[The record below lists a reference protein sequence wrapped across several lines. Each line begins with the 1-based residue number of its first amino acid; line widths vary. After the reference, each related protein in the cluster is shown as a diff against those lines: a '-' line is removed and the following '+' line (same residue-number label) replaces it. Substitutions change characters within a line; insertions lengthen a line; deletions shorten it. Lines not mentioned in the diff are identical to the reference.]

1 MKLNRLLMPALLLMA
16 MTGCINDADVPGGG
30 GAIDGKDGD
39 VTFSI
44 IVSNSD
50 GSTRTDNGTVDD
62 SGIHDLGNAN
72 EYKVNNVRLYL
83 FNSLDNK
90 FIKSIPLTNLGS
102 AEILNSYYASYNS
115 KNIAVDPGSYRIFAI
130 ANEPKV
136 YTPVDI
142 DNFMSNLDDIYASG
156 AIKSV
161 PDNGF
166 VMTNRGKES
175 PDVTVIL
182 GQKQTISIT
191 LERVVAKIVFA
202 KNKSAYSVVD
212 QKGSTYATVT
222 PTNFRFVNLTK
233 NYYVFRHVA
242 QLSDGDDTPASIPFK
257 FDEHFGIIPNDN
269 GYAIDP
275 NFFNKNK
282 SSVKELGKTIYVNP
296 LVLTDSNSAYETMP
310 GQYDPTNDAL
320 KNNFTSIYCLENC
333 MFRPVQ
339 LQGYT
344 TGIIIKCNLV
354 PNNCLDETG
363 VPVPSIPTTVYYYNA
378 NFYVN
383 TTAIKNAGGQIPAS
397 GDYATDAELA
407 QYGIKKFAKTGGGNF
422 ACYYNYWIK
431 HFDDQKDGSGVME
444 YAIVRNNIYNVT
456 ITKILGIGDPNP
468 NVDPEIPV
476 DKVGYLDAT
485 FSVKPW
491 VVRGQDAE
499 LK

>member
-1 MKLNRLLMPALLLMA
+1 MPFLLLIA
-16 MTGCINDADVPGGG
+16 MTGCINDADVTGGS

-39 VTFSI
+39 ITFSI
-44 IVSNSD
+44 VVSNSD

-62 SGIHDLGNAN
+62 SGIHDLGNSN
-72 EYKVNNVRLYL
+72 EYKVSNVRLYL
-83 FNSLDNK
+83 FNSADNK
-90 FIKSIPLTNLGS
+90 FVKSIPLTNLGS
-102 AEILNSYYASYNS
+102 ADIQNGYNACYNC
-115 KNIAVDPGSYRIFAI
+115 KNIAVDPGSYRIFAV
-130 ANEPKV
+130 ANEPKS
-136 YTPVDI
+136 YTPADI
-142 DNFMSNLDDIYASG
+142 NDFLKNLDDTYASG
-156 AIKSV
+156 PIKSV
-161 PDNGF
+161 PDKGF

-175 PDVTVIL
+175 PDIMVKL
-182 GQKQTISIT
+182 GEKQTITLT

-202 KNKSAYSVVD
+202 KNKGAYGVVD
-212 QKGSTYATVT
+212 NNGNAYASVT
-222 PTNFRFVNLTK
+222 PTNFCFVNLSK

-242 QLSDGDDTPASIPFK
+242 QLSDGDDTPSPISFN

-275 NFFNKNK
+275 NFFSKNK
-282 SSVKELGKTIYVNP
+282 LSVKELGKTIYSHP
-296 LVLTDSNSAYETMP
+296 LVLPDNLQYETMP
-310 GQYDPTNDAL
+310 GQYDPNDDAL

-344 TGIIIKCNLV
+344 TGIIIKCNLA
-354 PNNCLDETG
+354 PTRCLDESG
-363 VPVPSIPTTVYYYNA
+363 SNVVSIPSTVYYYNS
-378 NFYVN
+378 NFYIN
-383 TTAIKNAGGQIPAS
+383 TKAISNAGGKIPAN
-397 GDYATDAELA
+397 GDYATDTELA
-407 QYGIKKFAKTGGGNF
+407 QYNIKRFAKSEGGNF

-468 NVDPEIPV
+468 NVDPELPV